1 MNFLVHENLFRLFGF
16 HFIVTWLFFSQKQ
29 TLIFDFWKNASHKTK
44 FCIFLEGVASD
55 NELTNFDLFFD
66 RLYPDIVKL
75 FHIYHKKRAC
85 FGMCKNTKDAAMQP
99 KVGFVSS
106 WNWSHDPLWPKKLK
120 LQGESLQ
127 ILLRDRRKKKKKENQ
142 NLHIRKGVKTLKKF
156 QELRF

>member
-1 MNFLVHENLFRLFGF
+1 MNFLVHENLFFSRLFGF

-106 WNWSHDPLWPKKLK
+106 WNWSLDPLWPKKLNYK
-120 LQGESLQ
+120 EKACKSYWEIEG
-127 ILLRDRRKKKKKENQ
+127 RRKK
-142 NLHIRKGVKTLKKF
+142 RKTKIYTLER
-156 QELRF
+156 ELRRWKSFKN

>member
-1 MNFLVHENLFRLFGF
+1 MNFLVHENLFFSRLFGF

-106 WNWSHDPLWPKKLK
+106 WNWSHDPLWPKKL
-120 LQGESLQ
+120 
-127 ILLRDRRKKKKKENQ
+127 
-142 NLHIRKGVKTLKKF
+142 
-156 QELRF
+156 

>member
-1 MNFLVHENLFRLFGF
+1 MKFFFLVCLA
-16 HFIVTWLFFSQKQ
+16 FISLSRDFFFSQKQ

-127 ILLRDRRKKKKKENQ
+127 ILLRDRRKKKKK
-142 NLHIRKGVKTLKKF
+142 KTKIYKLEM
-156 QELRF
+156 ELRRWKSFKN